1 MKKRKNKLAII
12 ALSGLLAVGVVAGT
26 YAFFTQSQQ
35 FANIFSTKPYSAD
48 IYEHFTPPTDWTP
61 GTTTTKQI
69 FATNNG
75 QGDLVVRAS
84 YTESW
89 KSANGAALPL
99 TFGSPAASAATLN
112 FATNSNWVQ
121 DGNFYYYQNILAPGA
136 TTTSLL
142 DSVTFNPN
150 VPNDA
155 VAVDGSGK
163 TYGQTGYDA
172 SAWSADGSTYLG
184 YTGTDGNLHKTY
196 KSTGNGYDGAT
207 YTLTFKVEVLQA
219 TKAAMTSVWGY
230 DTTATSGGAYTLYN
244 MLQS

>member
-1 MKKRKNKLAII
+1 MKKKKNKLAII

-35 FANIFSTKPYSAD
+35 IANIFSTKPYSAD
-48 IYEHFTPPTDWTP
+48 IYEKFTPPSDWTP
-61 GTTTTKQI
+61 GTTTTKQV
-69 FATNNG
+69 FAKNTG
-75 QGDLVVRAS
+75 SGDEIVRAS

-89 KSANGAALPL
+89 VSANGAQLPL
-99 TFGSPAASAATLN
+99 TFGSPAQSAAILN
-112 FATNSNWVQ
+112 FTTPSSWSQ
-121 DGNFYYYQNILAPGA
+121 DGNYYYYQSILQPGQTSA
-136 TTTSLL
+136 SLL
-142 DSVTFNPN
+142 DSVTFNSN
-150 VPNDA
+150 VPNDT
-155 VAVDGSGK
+155 VAVDANGL

-184 YTGTDGNLHKTY
+184 YKLPDGTLHKTY
-196 KSTGNGYDGAT
+196 KSTGDGYDGAT

-230 DTTATSGGAYTLYN
+230 NTAAASGGAYNLYN